1 MKEESTMTELIL
13 DCRELTK
20 TYDEGPE
27 PVEVL
32 KNIDFQLSA
41 GQKVAIVGASGSGKS
56 TLLNV
61 LGGLDKPTRGEV
73 RVNGKPFSSLSDNE
87 RGLVRNQSL
96 GFVYQF
102 HHLLPEFSAEENVA
116 MPLRIAGQS
125 QAQITLRV
133 SYLLERVGVAHR
145 ASHKPAM
152 LSGGERQRVAIARA
166 LATQPQCVLLDEPT
180 GNLDKTNAE
189 NIHALIDEL
198 AAEANTS
205 FVIVTHD
212 PHLAD
217 AMDVIYEL
225 EEGCLR
231 KRHAQ

>member
-32 KNIDFQLSA
+32 KNIDFHLSA

-102 HHLLPEFSAEENVA
+102 HHLLFA
-116 MPLRIAGQS
+116 
-125 QAQITLRV
+125 
-133 SYLLERVGVAHR
+133 
-145 ASHKPAM
+145 
-152 LSGGERQRVAIARA
+152 
-166 LATQPQCVLLDEPT
+166 
-180 GNLDKTNAE
+180 
-189 NIHALIDEL
+189 
-198 AAEANTS
+198 
-205 FVIVTHD
+205 
-212 PHLAD
+212 
-217 AMDVIYEL
+217 
-225 EEGCLR
+225 
-231 KRHAQ
+231 